1 MIDRELQTRL
11 HDIVYLLN
19 KLANSSSAIKD
30 NTSGDSTSQETIEQ
44 DLDSIISSLTSLIS
58 STGNNGQAITDIKNK
73 TNDIYSV
80 LNDRLVK
87 KVILTRAEYDAL
99 VNGGTVDDSTLYY
112 VIESQNN

>member
-11 HDIVYLLN
+11 HDIIYLLN
-19 KLANSSSAIKD
+19 RLAVSSGAIKD
-30 NTSGDSTSQETIEQ
+30 NTAGSSTGQETIEQ
-44 DLDSIISSLTSLIS
+44 DLDSIISSLTSLVS
-58 STGNNGQAITDIKNK
+58 STGDNRQDISAIKAK

-99 VNGGTVDDSTLYY
+99 VNRGTVDNDTLYY
-112 VIESQNN
+112 VIESQTN